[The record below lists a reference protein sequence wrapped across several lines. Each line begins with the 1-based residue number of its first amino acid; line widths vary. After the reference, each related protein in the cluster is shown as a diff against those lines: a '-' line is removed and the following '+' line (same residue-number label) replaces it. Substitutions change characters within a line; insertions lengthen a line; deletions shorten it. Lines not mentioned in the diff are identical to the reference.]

1 MGFGKIQCVSSVVF
15 SRNLKTTSARGGVI
29 AAIRL
34 VTYANTL
41 PSRIEVVPKNWTGFL
56 SMNILSERTT
66 KDVEKKTL
74 VQRGVQGKS
83 SHGSVE
89 RTRTD

>member
-29 AAIRL
+29 AAICL

-41 PSRIEVVPKNWTGFL
+41 PPRISLCLASHRFSNCKMSLRSEVRHPGYGSRMAMYP
-56 SMNILSERTT
+56 
-66 KDVEKKTL
+66 
-74 VQRGVQGKS
+74 
-83 SHGSVE
+83 
-89 RTRTD
+89 